1 MSADYKNDKQSKYL
15 FTEVNWIFFYD
26 EIYMIWLISLYR
38 MVRKIKSDKMSKSW
52 YVIHTFVYW

>member
-1 MSADYKNDKQSKYL
+1 MSADYKNDKQTKYL

-38 MVRKIKSDKMSKSW
+38 MVRKIKSDKMSKS
-52 YVIHTFVYW
+52 